1 MSFYAVAHELL
12 AYREAG
18 APWAAL
24 ARLAGWQ
31 DSSVRSVVSKAR
43 TGKLREPGQPRAGI
57 WSPQEDAT
65 LDAHWEAEDSH
76 RIAARLGR
84 SHWAVNARA
93 RRRGLVKPGTPASWS
108 WWARMASQAAK
119 EAAK

>member
-1 MSFYAVAHELL
+1 VSFFATAHELL

-31 DSSVRSVVSKAR
+31 DSAVRSIVSKAR
-43 TGKLREPGQPRAGI
+43 TGKLREPGQPRAGA

-65 LDAHWEAEDSH
+65 LDMHWEHENSH

-84 SHWAVNARA
+84 SHWAVNSRA
-93 RRRGLVKPGTPASWS
+93 RRRGLVKPGTRASWS
-108 WWARMASQAAK
+108 WCARRAP
-119 EAAK
+119 